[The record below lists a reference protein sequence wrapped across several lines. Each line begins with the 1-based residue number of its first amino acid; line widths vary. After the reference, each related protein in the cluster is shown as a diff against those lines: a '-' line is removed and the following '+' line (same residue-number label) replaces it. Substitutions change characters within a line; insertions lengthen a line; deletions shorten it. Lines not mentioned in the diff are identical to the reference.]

1 MALVLCEKCTSSTCN
16 GAHTYAKLEISLG
29 NEEKIVSL
37 ICTTL
42 TQSYIRK
49 QRLVVQRPN
58 YIQNWNHHSYK
69 KRWMKNDEYQRV
81 VTLRNIYIKKII
93 IIHTSILLDLPLHR
107 KIPEDIQCMREE
119 KKNKQEKT
127 CSILCLYNH
136 DYKQSPFCPLEF
148 ITIQIKG
155 QSKNKS
161 SIIWIFFLWIPNLM
175 KFDCVICMIWKSVE
189 KVTLPWRRS
198 TPFKISVLSFPLIKH
213 QA

>member
-1 MALVLCEKCTSSTCN
+1 MYIKCN
-16 GAHTYAKLEISLG
+16 RAHTYAKLVISLG

-37 ICTTL
+37 ICATL

-49 QRLVVQRPN
+49 QRLVVQGPN

-69 KRWMKNDEYQRV
+69 KRWVKNDEYQRV
-81 VTLRNIYIKKII
+81 VTLRNIYKKNHYYTHIK
-93 IIHTSILLDLPLHR
+93 LDLPLHR
-107 KIPEDIQCMREE
+107 KIPEDIQCMRVG
-119 KKNKQEKT
+119 KKKQTRKN
-127 CSILCLYNH
+127 LLYIVSVI
-136 DYKQSPFCPLEF
+136 KQSPFCPLEF

-161 SIIWIFFLWIPNLM
+161 SIISIFFLWIPNLM
-175 KFDCVICMIWKSVE
+175 KFDCVIYMIWKSVE

-198 TPFKISVLSFPLIKH
+198 TPFKISVLLFPLIKH

>member
-1 MALVLCEKCTSSTCN
+1 MSKSSN
-16 GAHTYAKLEISLG
+16 IK
-29 NEEKIVSL
+29 K
-37 ICTTL
+37 
-42 TQSYIRK
+42 YI
-49 QRLVVQRPN
+49 
-58 YIQNWNHHSYK
+58 I
-69 KRWMKNDEYQRV
+69 
-81 VTLRNIYIKKII
+81 IKKII
-93 IIHTSILLDLPLHR
+93 IIHTSNWIYHCTEKFQ
-107 KIPEDIQCMREE
+107 KISNAWG
-119 KKNKQEKT
+119 KKKQTNKQEKT

-148 ITIQIKG
+148 ITRQIKG